1 MGLVAFLSIV
11 AHPIAAAEDAASA
24 PPGIAV
30 IELFTSEGCSSCPA
44 ADAVLA
50 AQAAAG
56 RPGVFMLAYHV
67 DYWDRLGWKDPFAS
81 ASASQ
86 RQSGYGRVF
95 GTGRVYTP
103 QAVVNGRLD
112 IGGSEAVR
120 IQAAITRELARPAPA
135 RVTLGATWSKRM
147 CTATCVITTTPAKP
161 LSAATLTVALVE
173 DALTDVVTRGENAG
187 KTLTHQR
194 VVREFRSVPVTE
206 TIAPVVF
213 TLPEGSIP
221 EHTRVVA
228 YVQDPKLTVIGA
240 AETAWR
246 APVQLAPVSP

>member
-1 MGLVAFLSIV
+1 MGLVVFLSHL
-11 AHPIAAAEDAASA
+11 AQPIAAVEDAATA

-50 AQAAAG
+50 AQAATG
-56 RPGVFMLAYHV
+56 RLGVFVLAYHV

-86 RQSGYGRVF
+86 RQSIYGKVF

-112 IGGSEAVR
+112 IVGSEAGQ
-120 IQAAITRELARPAPA
+120 IQTAITRELARPAPA

-147 CTATCVITTTPAKP
+147 CTATCVITTNPAQTR
-161 LSAATLTVALVE
+161 SAATLTVALVE

-187 KTLTHQR
+187 RTLTHQR

-206 TIAPVVF
+206 TIAPMVF
-213 TLPEGSIP
+213 TLQEGSIP

-228 YVQDPKLTVIGA
+228 YVQDPRHTVIGA

-246 APVQLAPVSP
+246 APAPLAP